1 MKAALLALLVL
12 ALAACAGF
20 PERRDSADDTADGA
34 AQPTAD
40 AEQDAAAAPD
50 ADEPAPIPPS
60 PNAKPDRPAVT
71 GDDLIGLTTAQA
83 WELLADPS
91 TTKKESPATVWAVL
105 TDFARYPE
113 WNGYTHIEGAPE
125 AGGRLRVSPGPDAG
139 RMPTFRPRVLRADPE
154 RELRWRGKLFV
165 PGLYDGEHSFRIEAR
180 DEGGS
185 RLVQSERFSGLL
197 VGPINRRYGERTER
211 TFRAVN
217 EALKARAE
225 ARDAAA

>member
-1 MKAALLALLVL
+1 LKAALLALLVL

-91 TTKKESPATVWAVL
+91 TTKKESPATVWAYEHAGCRLELFFYFDLESQEQRTLAFDLDPGADSVGGESFCL
-105 TDFARYPE
+105 QEIARR
-113 WNGYTHIEGAPE
+113 GQGANAPGTTSESEAAAGAVSAAPGTAAAATGEPAGGTATPGNE
-125 AGGRLRVSPGPDAG
+125 AGEE
-139 RMPTFRPRVLRADPE
+139 T
-154 RELRWRGKLFV
+154 
-165 PGLYDGEHSFRIEAR
+165 
-180 DEGGS
+180 
-185 RLVQSERFSGLL
+185 
-197 VGPINRRYGERTER
+197 TE
-211 TFRAVN
+211 
-217 EALKARAE
+217 
-225 ARDAAA
+225 